1 MGISVIVE
9 FVILIMV
16 LVLAPVSLMVGIFG
30 PDTSLR
36 KWLSVLGAFL
46 TPVTVLALAVIAGI
60 GVSTAGDAF
69 LAIAA
74 YVLSLFVLA
83 FGAALVVIA
92 DEKMH
97 IQKWCARICG
107 IVVCV
112 MAVNMFVGTCMIMGV
127 TPIAKNTVPEIEDG
141 ISSYLDQGTD
151 LQTTDGANFSVG
163 GNATSSEFGTT
174 GTKSPKEQTIQI
186 GLTQESQ
193 TPRMDAANQGILQAL
208 EDSKDDSGIEYQVD
222 QQNASG
228 EHYVQ
233 QVILNHFGSQEY
245 AAIIAISSG
254 ADSYDFPKN
263 IPYFMISNA
272 ESLTADEA
280 YRRGYDLGKQI
291 AESIQER

>member
-1 MGISVIVE
+1 MEIPVIVK

-16 LVLAPVSLMVGIFG
+16 LALAPVSLMVGIFG

-112 MAVNMFVGTCMIMGV
+112 IAVNMFVGTCAIMGAAY
-127 TPIAKNTVPEIEDG
+127 IAKNVASKIEDG
-141 ISSYLDQGTD
+141 ISSYLDQGTG
-151 LQTTDGANFSVG
+151 LQTTGGVSFSVG
-163 GNATSSEFGTT
+163 KNPAYSELGTIESGSSE
-174 GTKSPKEQTIQI
+174 EQTIQI
-186 GLTQESQ
+186 GLTQENQ

-208 EDSKDDSGIEYQVD
+208 DDGGLEYRVD

-254 ADSYDFPKN
+254 SDSYDFPKN
-263 IPYFMISNA
+263 IPYFTISNA
-272 ESLTADEA
+272 ESLTVDEA
-280 YRRGYDLGKQI
+280 YRRGYDLGQRI
-291 AESIQER
+291 AESLQEK

>member
-46 TPVTVLALAVIAGI
+46 TPVAVLALAVIAGI
-60 GVSTAGDAF
+60 GVSTEGDAF
-69 LAIAA
+69 LVIAA
-74 YVLSLFVLA
+74 CILPLFVSAL
-83 FGAALVVIA
+83 GIALVVIT
-92 DEKMH
+92 DKKMH

-107 IVVCV
+107 IAVYVI
-112 MAVNMFVGTCMIMGV
+112 AVNMFVGTCAIMGV
-127 TPIAKNTVPEIEDG
+127 TRIAKNAVPEIEDD
-141 ISSYLDQGTD
+141 ISPYLDQGTD

-186 GLTQESQ
+186 GLTQEGQ
-193 TPRMDAANQGILQAL
+193 TPRMDAVNQGILQAL
-208 EDSKDDSGIEYQVD
+208 DDSGIEYQVD

-272 ESLTADEA
+272 ESLTVDEA
-280 YRRGYDLGKQI
+280 CRRGCDLGKQI
-291 AESIQER
+291 VKSIQER